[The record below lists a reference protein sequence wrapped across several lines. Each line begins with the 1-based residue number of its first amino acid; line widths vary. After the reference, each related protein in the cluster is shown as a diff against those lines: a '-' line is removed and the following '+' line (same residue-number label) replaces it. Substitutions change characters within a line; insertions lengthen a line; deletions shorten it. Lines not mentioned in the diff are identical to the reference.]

1 MDKIESLLVDI
12 MELKLLTNKNHINNS
27 NEFNNKIKEVKNLI
41 EDIPLDSCFS
51 TDSDIIFSCKFSKF
65 LYRNTF
71 RKTSYNTMFVHAYKV
86 AEILYRNNASKETV
100 IAGLLH
106 DVIEDTPYKE
116 YILRIFFNDV
126 IMNTVLFHTEDKSKS
141 WEIRKLTT
149 INEVKDDEN
158 SEGVWLILA
167 DRIANMEDMI
177 LSYPI
182 DWNIFNRGVEKQYW
196 YFSEIYKYALEQKS
210 IFPELNYYKDCMDML
225 FEDFLLE
232 SKV

>member
-149 INEVKDDEN
+149 I
-158 SEGVWLILA
+158 
-167 DRIANMEDMI
+167 
-177 LSYPI
+177 
-182 DWNIFNRGVEKQYW
+182 
-196 YFSEIYKYALEQKS
+196 
-210 IFPELNYYKDCMDML
+210 
-225 FEDFLLE
+225 
-232 SKV
+232 